1 PLHAHANPQE
11 WLSAGER
18 IQQRQAQLMIERQ
31 TAIEV
36 PHTRDNQL
44 FRLRNHLRI
53 ASDFCRGAQM
63 LKSLFDRANIAGSII
78 DNRDHRSPLVL
89 GSILAN
95 CLSREQATRTARAKA
110 LNRASILWWLERP

>member
-1 PLHAHANPQE
+1 
-11 WLSAGER
+11 
-18 IQQRQAQLMIERQ
+18 MIERQ

-63 LKSLFDRANIAGSII
+63 LKSLFDRASIAGSRL
-78 DNRDHRSPLVL
+78 DNRGHRRRLVL

-95 CLSREQATRTARAKA
+95 CVSREQATRPARAKA
-110 LNRASILWWLERP
+110 WNRASILWWLERP